1 MKNRLPWLRLLM
13 LWLAG
18 VDLRVT
24 LVAIPPL
31 FPLIHRDLPLNETL
45 VAVLLGLPVLLLATA
60 SILGSMLTTWL
71 DARRAVI
78 LGIAVVGVS
87 SAMRGI
93 GPSLA
98 MLFGMTLVMGMGVA
112 LFQPALPAL
121 VYHWTPEHIGLATAI
136 YTNGL
141 LAGEV
146 MGAGLTTQALLPLAG
161 SWQMSLAL
169 WGIFP
174 LATLVLIW
182 ALTAPLQRR
191 EAPAHRQWWPN
202 FRDPKTWRLGI
213 IQSGTSLVFWGANA
227 FFPDFLHR
235 AGSTHLI
242 APALVWLSAGQ
253 MLASLMVAIM
263 PGLLVGRARP
273 IQLAAVVA
281 GIGLAIFFIPRD
293 WSRLLGAGLM
303 GTFSA
308 LAFVLNLA
316 FPPLLAADSD
326 EVHRISAG
334 MFTIGYS
341 ATFLFTLACGALW
354 DRTGIA
360 ATALAPVALG
370 VIFLLIG
377 PCGLDNVSHRVQLRP

>member
-1 MKNRLPWLRLLM
+1 VKNPLPWLRLLM

-31 FPLIHRDLPLNETL
+31 FPLIHRDLRLDETM
-45 VAVLLGLPVLLLATA
+45 VAMLLGLPVLLMASA

-71 DARRAVI
+71 DARRAVMM
-78 LGIAVVGVS
+78 GIAVVGLS
-87 SAMRGI
+87 SALRGV

-98 MLFGMTLVMGMGVA
+98 MLFGMTLIMGMGVA

-121 VYHWTPEHIGLATAI
+121 VYQWTPEHIGLATAV

-169 WGIFP
+169 WGLFP
-174 LATLVLIW
+174 LATLVLLW
-182 ALTAPLQRR
+182 TLTGPLQRR
-191 EAPAHRQWWPN
+191 EILPRKQWWPD
-202 FRDPKTWRLGI
+202 FRDPRTWRLGI
-213 IQSGTSLVFWGANA
+213 IQSGTSLVFWGANT

-242 APALVWLSAGQ
+242 APTLVWLSAGQ
-253 MLASLMVAIM
+253 LLASLTVALM
-263 PGLLVGRARP
+263 PGLLVGRTRP
-273 IQLAAVVA
+273 IQLAAVVTGA
-281 GIGLAIFFIPRD
+281 GLALFFVPHD
-293 WSRLLGAGLM
+293 WSRLLGAGVM

-308 LAFVLNLA
+308 LAFVLILA

-326 EVHRISAG
+326 EVHRLSAG

-341 ATFLFTLACGALW
+341 ATFLLTLACGALW

-360 ATALAPVALG
+360 AAALAPIALG
-370 VIFLLIG
+370 VLSLLIG
-377 PCGLDNVSHRVQLRP
+377 PWGLNNVSHRI

>member
-1 MKNRLPWLRLLM
+1 M

-31 FPLIHRDLPLNETL
+31 FPLIHRDLRLDETM
-45 VAVLLGLPVLLLATA
+45 VAMLLGLPVLLMASA

-78 LGIAVVGVS
+78 LGIAVVGLS
-87 SAMRGI
+87 SALRGV

-121 VYHWTPEHIGLATAI
+121 VYQWTPDHIGLATAV

-169 WGIFP
+169 WALFP
-174 LATLVLIW
+174 LATLVLLW
-182 ALTAPLQRR
+182 TLTGPLQRR
-191 EAPAHRQWWPN
+191 EVSPRQQWWPD
-202 FRDPKTWRLGI
+202 FRDPRTWRLGI
-213 IQSGTSLVFWGANA
+213 IQSGTSLVFWGANT

-253 MLASLMVAIM
+253 LLASLMVALM
-263 PGLLVGRARP
+263 PDLLVGRARP
-273 IQLAAVVA
+273 IQFAAVVTGA
-281 GIGLAIFFIPRD
+281 GLALFFVPHD
-293 WSRLLGAGLM
+293 WSRLLGAGMM

-308 LAFVLNLA
+308 LAFVLILA

-326 EVHRISAG
+326 EVHRLSAG

-341 ATFLFTLACGALW
+341 ATFLLTLACGALW

-360 ATALAPVALG
+360 AAALAPIALG
-370 VIFLLIG
+370 VLFLLIG
-377 PCGLDNVSHRVQLRP
+377 PWGLDNVSHRV